1 MNTLTFIPLILVLKT
16 GREGE
21 SAVKYFLSQTVA
33 SVVFLVGILGLKF
46 YSVFS
51 LVVLIAL
58 FIKMG
63 VAPFHSWVLSV
74 GENID

>member
-1 MNTLTFIPLILVLKT
+1 MLVLKS

-33 SVVFLVGILGLKF
+33 SVIFLIGILGLKF
-46 YSVFS
+46 YSLFG
-51 LVVLIAL
+51 LVILVAL

-63 VAPFHSWVLSV
+63 VAPFH
-74 GENID
+74 G

>member
-1 MNTLTFIPLILVLKT
+1 MLVIKT

-33 SVVFLVGILGLKF
+33 SVVFLIGILGIKF
-46 YSVFS
+46 YSVFTM
-51 LVVLIAL
+51 VVLIAL

-63 VAPFHSWVLSV
+63 VAPFHGWLVSV
-74 GENID
+74 GENLD